1 MSTAEPAKQPR
12 ASHRCAAAILS
23 AVVLAA
29 GIVLRVLGAWWYRND
44 TNPDYAVVVEMVR
57 HMAAGIDW
65 PVFFYGQAYMGS
77 LEPTA
82 SVLFAWAGIPTPF
95 AVCLGTA
102 FFGVLLLVAIRRW
115 AADAAGPWAGALAM
129 AAAVVGP
136 PAYFQ
141 YMASP
146 RGGYAL
152 GLLLIVVIL
161 REGCRIAAAESGAG
175 PDNGIRMPAWRY
187 ARLGLLGGLAFWNFW
202 LVLPA
207 LATAGLLLVASLRL
221 RLFRRRVI
229 WPGLGGFA
237 LGSLPFWVYNAMHHW
252 ASFAPTNSGS
262 PGLRQVPAIA
272 KLLLTTRLPALL
284 DTGRGLLWNRLFVL
298 GLVVL
303 AATGIA
309 LLAAARK
316 GRRDRPADWMLPAMG
331 IFSCLFLFAYLFS
344 SFGMMNTPR
353 YLLVFIPPLA
363 VLGGIAP
370 AKLFASARRLR
381 SGGRTA
387 LIAAAGAVV
396 LAVLIVTVPLAC
408 HAASIPCHL
417 RKSAKNLLWRQ
428 RTEQLVTA
436 LRHHGVK
443 VAAVNYK
450 HWSANWVGDEDPVFC
465 CPQLERYRPFA
476 EALERDENPAVV
488 EDFRGFSDFIAA
500 TGAEVTR
507 LPGAGCRVMVDAHAP
522 RQPATVLPH
531 SAISEI
537 LENGTTRIGGILGD
551 SFGSTAATL
560 TVSPGTD
567 CTIDIETTAPMELCG
582 IRLWVDR
589 RYTFDLVAVE
599 KQAPDGAWIPLTRPS
614 SDTGFTWYGPV
625 FYWGGP
631 QHHVDLRFAPFE
643 TSRLRLRFSTR
654 RPELHILLKEL
665 QLLAP
670 APPPPPVDF
679 EAVARDL
686 VRSGAERV
694 YANRWLA
701 ARLRPLLPE
710 DVWLSPLPRRDV
722 PGDAAVSAL
731 LRPGNGVAVLSPP
744 ETVEPIRQ
752 GIAMMK
758 APFDERI
765 VGGLTVFDFGHTA
778 SERLSAYRGAYF
790 LGGAVHHVDP
800 RMLAV
805 VRGDPPIPEPPM
817 LATYENGD
825 FGIKDVRISADTVRS
840 GDVLD
845 VEIEWHSVGGMVTPL
860 YSTFLCLHFLQD
872 GKIVFQHDMPFFLE
886 TADPAPDGHL
896 RYVSRLSVTVPDGVA
911 GEVVPAF
918 CLYRPGIWSRRLK
931 PDTERETSKSRLL
944 LSPIEVT
951 PQPPSPLAP

>member
-1 MSTAEPAKQPR
+1 MSPEESSKPTATASRR
-12 ASHRCAAAILS
+12 AFFLLS
-23 AVVLAA
+23 ATVLAA
-29 GIVLRVLGAWWYRND
+29 GIAMRVLGAWWYRND
-44 TNPDYAVVVEMVR
+44 PNPDYAVVVEMVR

-65 PVFFYGQAYMGS
+65 PLFFYGQSYMGS

-82 SVLFAWAGIPTPF
+82 GVLFAWLGVPTPF

-115 AADAAGPWAGALAM
+115 AADAGGPWAGVLAM
-129 AAAVVGP
+129 AAAVIGP

-141 YMASP
+141 YMGSP

-175 PDNGIRMPAWRY
+175 ADEGARMPAWRY

-207 LATAGLLLVASLRL
+207 LATTGILLAASLRL
-221 RLFRRRVI
+221 RLFRPRVV
-229 WPGLGGFA
+229 WPGLGGFFT
-237 LGSLPFWVYNAMHHW
+237 GSLPFWAYNATHGW
-252 ASFAPTNSGS
+252 SSFAPANSGS
-262 PGLRQVPAIA
+262 PGLLQVPVIA

-284 DTGRGLLWNRLFVL
+284 NTGRGPFWNHLLVL
-298 GLVVL
+298 SLVVL
-303 AATGIA
+303 AAVGIA
-309 LLAAARK
+309 LLTAGRRA
-316 GRRDRPADWMLPAMG
+316 RRDRPADWMLPAMG
-331 IFSCLFLFAYLFS
+331 VFSCLFLAAYLFS

-363 VLGGIAP
+363 VLGGVAP
-370 AKLFASARRLR
+370 VRLLASARRLHA
-381 SGGRTA
+381 GGRA
-387 LIAAAGAVV
+387 ARLAAAGAAV
-396 LAVLIVTVPLAC
+396 LAVVLVALPLASHVASLRC
-408 HAASIPCHL
+408 HRAHDRRNHL
-417 RKSAKNLLWRQ
+417 QRQ
-428 RTEQLVTA
+428 RAERLATVLRDHGTTTA
-436 LRHHGVK
+436 I
-443 VAAVNYK
+443 VNYK
-450 HWSANWVGDEDPVFC
+450 QWGVNWIAEENPVFC
-465 CPQLERYRPFA
+465 CPNLERYRPFA
-476 EALERDENPAVV
+476 EALEKDENPAVV

-507 LPGAGCRVMVDAHAP
+507 LPGAGCRVMVDAKAP

-551 SFGSTAATL
+551 SFGATAATL
-560 TVSPGTD
+560 VVSPGTD
-567 CTIDIETTAPMELCG
+567 STIDIKTAVPMELCG
-582 IRLWVDR
+582 IRLWMDR

-599 KQAPDGAWIPLTRPS
+599 KQAPDGAWVPLTRPS

-701 ARLRPLLPE
+701 ARLRPLLPK

-722 PGDAAVSAL
+722 PGDAAASAL

-758 APFDERI
+758 AAFDERT

-790 LGGAVHHVDP
+790 LGAAVHHVDP

-825 FGIKDVRISADTVRS
+825 FGIEDVRISADTVRP

-845 VEIEWHSVGGMVTPL
+845 VEIEWHSAGGMVTPL

-872 GKIVFQHDMPFFLE
+872 GKIVFQHDMPFFVE
-886 TADPAPDGHL
+886 VDNPAQDGHS
-896 RYVSRLSVTVPDGVA
+896 RYVSRLSVRVPEGVA

-918 CLYRPGIWSRRLK
+918 CLYRPGIRSRRLK
-931 PDTERETSKSRLL
+931 PDTDLPTSQNRIL

-951 PQPPSPLAP
+951 SQPPTPVAP